1 MSHTDP
7 PRAVPAPIDVPEAAR
22 WLAGRVVRTP
32 VLSAPA
38 IDRLAGARVLLKA
51 ENLQVGGSY
60 KMRGG
65 LFAVGRLA
73 AAGHKGVVA
82 QSTGN
87 HAVAVALAAR
97 TFALA
102 ATVVLPVDAAA
113 TKVARARAAG
123 ARVVLAGT
131 TVEERLA
138 VARRVSD
145 ETGHPIVDAYD
156 HPDVVAGQ
164 GSASLELIEEAERA
178 GTPLDALVLPVGGGG
193 GAAGACLAATGRP
206 IEVYGVEPR
215 GCDSLARSLAAGR
228 PVAVTPAPTIA
239 DGLRPSCVGELPF
252 AVLRDRLR
260 AVVRVDDDEI
270 AAAFRLLLLELKVL
284 AEPSGAAGLAGAL
297 RLATDATL
305 RSLGSGGT
313 RRLTAA
319 ERLPAAAG
327 ARPPTI
333 GVVLTGGNVEP
344 ELVAR
349 LTATARIE
357 EEVAV
362 A

>member
-1 MSHTDP
+1 M
-7 PRAVPAPIDVPEAAR
+7 
-22 WLAGRVVRTP
+22 
-32 VLSAPA
+32 
-38 IDRLAGARVLLKA
+38 
-51 ENLQVGGSY
+51 
-60 KMRGG
+60 
-65 LFAVGRLA
+65 
-73 AAGHKGVVA
+73 
-82 QSTGN
+82 
-87 HAVAVALAAR
+87 
-97 TFALA
+97 
-102 ATVVLPVDAAA
+102 
-113 TKVARARAAG
+113 
-123 ARVVLAGT
+123 
-131 TVEERLA
+131 
-138 VARRVSD
+138 
-145 ETGHPIVDAYD
+145 
-156 HPDVVAGQ
+156 
-164 GSASLELIEEAERA
+164 
-178 GTPLDALVLPVGGGG
+178 
-193 GAAGACLAATGRP
+193 
-206 IEVYGVEPR
+206 YGVEPR